1 MKALAPAPFER
12 RLARA
17 APDPGQ
23 TMPDDGPTSGGAAP
37 ALTLRHPVCARIFAV
52 KVTRPRSPALL
63 GSVLLLSSALTAF
76 AQIDAATRAKAV
88 RVETLID
95 KVRGETERVTAPLG
109 RTEAVA
115 EDDLNAYIACRLFDD
130 QEPVMK
136 ELRLKLLSGN
146 RFEGMTVL
154 DFTGVDLPGLLRGR
168 LDVYFAGRLE
178 TQGGAVRLD
187 IGTFFI
193 NGQKVRPEILDAV
206 ISIGSRLSGTEA
218 FSLRDWYILPYGLRD
233 MAVEEGRLL
242 AFYAP

>member
-1 MKALAPAPFER
+1 MSDER
-12 RLARA
+12 
-17 APDPGQ
+17 
-23 TMPDDGPTSGGAAP
+23 
-37 ALTLRHPVCARIFAV
+37 LTRGEASPLSLRRWFCARMFRVRIF
-52 KVTRPRSPALL
+52 RPRPPALL
-63 GSVLLLSSALTAF
+63 GSVLLLSSALMAF
-76 AQIDAATRAKAV
+76 TQIDGATRAKAV
-88 RVETLID
+88 RVDALID
-95 KVRGETERVTAPLG
+95 KIRGETERVAAPLG

-130 QEPVMK
+130 REPVMK
-136 ELRLKLLSGN
+136 ELKLKLLGGN

-154 DFTGVDLPGLLRGR
+154 DFAGVDLPGPLRGR

-178 TQGGAVRLD
+178 TQGSAVRLD

-218 FSLRDWYILPYGLRD
+218 FSLRDWYVLPYGLRNL
-233 MAVEEGRLL
+233 AVEEGRLL